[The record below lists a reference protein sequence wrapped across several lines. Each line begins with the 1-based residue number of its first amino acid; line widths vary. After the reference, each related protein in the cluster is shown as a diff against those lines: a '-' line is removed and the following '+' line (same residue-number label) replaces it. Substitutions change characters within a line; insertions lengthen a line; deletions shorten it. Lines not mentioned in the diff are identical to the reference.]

1 MIVGMSMKLVPA
13 FIGLMNKQPRIAGVL
28 FVLLLTGN
36 TLRIVC
42 ESMAHLYGGAFYAL
56 MGLSGFVE
64 VSALTLYGVT
74 LWRAMGLPSYGANS
88 INGKRFERFIPLRSA
103 QAAPVQD
110 PDSVLS
116 GPVESP

>member
-1 MIVGMSMKLVPA
+1 
-13 FIGLMNKQPRIAGVL
+13 
-28 FVLLLTGN
+28 
-36 TLRIVC
+36 
-42 ESMAHLYGGAFYAL
+42 MAHLYGGAFYAL

-64 VSALTLYGVT
+64 VSALALYGVT

-88 INGKRFERFIPLRSA
+88 INGKRFERLIPLRPA